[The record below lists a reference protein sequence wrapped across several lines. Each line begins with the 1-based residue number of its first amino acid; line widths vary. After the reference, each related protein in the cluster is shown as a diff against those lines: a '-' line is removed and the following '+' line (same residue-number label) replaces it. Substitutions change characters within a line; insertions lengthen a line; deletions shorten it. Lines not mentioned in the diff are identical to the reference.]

1 MFEAKLERAS
11 LFKRVIEA
19 VRELQKEVNFECNEK
34 GIHLR
39 MMDSSHVSLVDLCI
53 LESAFV
59 SYRADRPKVL
69 GVSLADLQRIFKL
82 CGNDDSMTLRCD
94 DDADSVQ
101 FLFENQAGDQTCT
114 YDLKLLDI
122 EVEQLGVPDGS
133 CKCSVTMP
141 SATFAKIARDFK
153 EFGDSIKV
161 SSSKEGL
168 EFAQTGDIGTGKINI
183 KPRDAEKEDD
193 RVEIKCVEPTAAD
206 YSIRYLNFF
215 TKATPLCARVK
226 LQISDDAP
234 IQLIYDLESS
244 SCGYISY
251 YLAPKIEQDDM

>member
-11 LFKRVIEA
+11 LFKKVIEA
-19 VRELQKEVNFECNEK
+19 VRELAKEVNFECNEK

-39 MMDSSHVSLVDLCI
+39 VMDSSHVSLVDMVL

-94 DDADSVQ
+94 DDADTVQ
-101 FLFENQAGDQTCT
+101 FLFENQKGDQTCT

-122 EVEQLGVPDGS
+122 EQETLGIPDGS
-133 CKCSVTMP
+133 CKCTVTMP
-141 SATFAKIARDFK
+141 AANFAKIIRDFK

-168 EFAQTGDIGTGKINI
+168 EFGQTSDFGTGKINI
-183 KPRDAEKEDD
+183 KPRDAEKEED
-193 RVEIKCVEPTAAD
+193 RVEIKCVEPTTAD
-206 YSIRYLNFF
+206 YSIRYLSFF
-215 TKATPLCARVK
+215 TKGTPLSNRVT
-226 LQISDDAP
+226 LRISDDAP
-234 IQLIYDLESS
+234 IQIIYDMETSS
-244 SCGYISY
+244 SGFISF